1 MLPFQQLCIIFLRLP
16 NTPFL
21 VSTVSPSE
29 EAKPRRA
36 SFCAEVRFFRD
47 RDSHSHEL
55 VASAAGAQERN
66 ALALEAEGRAGLR
79 ALGYVELYLTVER
92 GDLDLRAERRSRK
105 GYVLIKEHRRALAL
119 KPCVGLHEH
128 RYQQIAGRAAVYA
141 GVALSAQR
149 YGLSVI
155 DAGRDA
161 DAHLVLAADAADAVA
176 GAARAMDDLAATLAL
191 IAARVL
197 LHHTERR
204 ALRGFHLTRALAV
217 GADLSS
223 RAAAQP
229 VPLQSGHCSTR
240 VTNTS
245 FFDAERRFLKLYV
258 HVCAQIFS
266 PLRGAFRVLTAATAA
281 EAENVAEYIAKAAE
295 ITETSEIAKAAETAL
310 AAVALARVERG
321 VAETIVLCA
330 LISIRKDFV
339 SLVYL
344 FKPRFALFV
353 AGMKIGV
360 IFFGKL
366 SVCFL
371 S

>member
-1 MLPFQQLCIIFLRLP
+1 
-16 NTPFL
+16 
-21 VSTVSPSE
+21 
-29 EAKPRRA
+29 
-36 SFCAEVRFFRD
+36 
-47 RDSHSHEL
+47 
-55 VASAAGAQERN
+55 
-66 ALALEAEGRAGLR
+66 
-79 ALGYVELYLTVER
+79 
-92 GDLDLRAERRSRK
+92 
-105 GYVLIKEHRRALAL
+105 
-119 KPCVGLHEH
+119 VGLHEH

-149 YGLSVI
+149 YGLSVV

-223 RAAAQP
+223 RARGAACALA
-229 VPLQSGHCSTR
+229 VGALLNARYEH
-240 VTNTS
+240 
-245 FFDAERRFLKLYV
+245 FLFDAERRFLKLYV
-258 HVCAQIFS
+258 HVCAQIFALARS
-266 PLRGAFRVLTAATAA
+266 VRVLTAATAA

-366 SVCFL
+366 SVCFFEL
-371 S
+371 ILGSVL

>member
-1 MLPFQQLCIIFLRLP
+1 MSIFRQRKIKKAAICCLFNNYALFFALAEHAVFGFDRLAERGGKAAQSFLLR
-16 NTPFL
+16 
-21 VSTVSPSE
+21 
-29 EAKPRRA
+29 RG
-36 SFCAEVRFFRD
+36 EVFRD

-92 GDLDLRAERRSRK
+92 GNLDLRAERRSRK

-149 YGLSVI
+149 YGLSVV

-191 IAARVL
+191 TTARVL

-217 GADLSS
+217 GADLGS
-223 RAAAQP
+223 RARGAACALA
-229 VPLQSGHCSTR
+229 VGALLNARYEH
-240 VTNTS
+240 
-245 FFDAERRFLKLYV
+245 FLFDAERRFLKLYV
-258 HVCAQIFS
+258 HVCAQIFALARS
-266 PLRGAFRVLTAATAA
+266 VRVLTAATAA

-295 ITETSEIAKAAETAL
+295 IT
-310 AAVALARVERG
+310 G
-321 VAETIVLCA
+321 IVLTKLDGTA
-330 LISIRKDFV
+330 KGGVVFAVKRELGIPVKFIGVGEGAEDLQPFSGADFV
-339 SLVYL
+339 RAM
-344 FKPRFALFV
+344 FERDGQENAE
-353 AGMKIGV
+353 
-360 IFFGKL
+360 
-366 SVCFL
+366 
-371 S
+371 